1 MNVNEIGIKE
11 ETGINQLN
19 DQNSSGLV
27 TVTTGTGDLF
37 HKEDIKK
44 ASIQSSEEKSDE
56 SNRNTNEREANEPT
70 TFK

>member
-37 HKEDIKK
+37 NKEDIKK

-56 SNRNTNEREANEPT
+56 SNRNTNERESNEPT